1 MTKKLKFTD
10 QWLKA
15 LKHKPEQ
22 EQHFGDISC
31 KGLSLKVTKKGI
43 KSFSYTFR
51 LGVKTGRVTLGP
63 YPDISL
69 GDVRGRVEELRRLVA
84 AGTDPRHIKV
94 DERLQRERTVSEMAT
109 QFIERYAKPKNK
121 SWRQAESNLR
131 LYLVAA
137 LGTRPIASVK
147 RGEIHAILDQLIKDN
162 KGPSANRALAHMRK
176 FFGWLV
182 ERDYIDHSPA
192 DHIKKPFSEKRRDRV
207 LSDDEIKAIWHASE
221 ALSPPYK
228 AWLRLSLLCGQRE
241 METASMRRSLI
252 EGDLWFLSSNDTK
265 NKRENVLA
273 LPRQAKAI
281 ISELLKNE
289 GEYLLSSGRIGDAPL
304 NGFSKAKV
312 QLDRF
317 SGVTDWR
324 LHDLRA
330 SVATNLGKLGY
341 DRFTIKLVLNH
352 KDTGVTAVY
361 DRYTYLDEK
370 QKALQTWADRLDEI
384 TR

>member
-1 MTKKLKFTD
+1 MF
-10 QWLKA
+10 
-15 LKHKPEQ
+15 
-22 EQHFGDISC
+22 
-31 KGLSLKVTKKGI
+31 
-43 KSFSYTFR
+43 
-51 LGVKTGRVTLGP
+51 
-63 YPDISL
+63 
-69 GDVRGRVEELRRLVA
+69 
-84 AGTDPRHIKV
+84 
-94 DERLQRERTVSEMAT
+94 
-109 QFIERYAKPKNK
+109 
-121 SWRQAESNLR
+121 
-131 LYLVAA
+131 
-137 LGTRPIASVK
+137 
-147 RGEIHAILDQLIKDN
+147 
-162 KGPSANRALAHMRK
+162 
-176 FFGWLV
+176 
-182 ERDYIDHSPA
+182 
-192 DHIKKPFSEKRRDRV
+192 
-207 LSDDEIKAIWHASE
+207 
-221 ALSPPYK
+221 
-228 AWLRLSLLCGQRE
+228 
-241 METASMRRSLI
+241 

-273 LPRQAKAI
+273 LPRQAKEI
-281 ISELLKNE
+281 INELLKNE

-370 QKALQTWADRLDEI
+370 QKALQKWADRVDEI